1 MKKILV
7 IGLLFLIVACSKE
20 KELGNMVVQ
29 GKIKGIKKGTLYL
42 KKMRD
47 TLIVSVDSIRL
58 FGKDSFTLTD
68 NITSPE
74 MYFLTLDQNQ
84 STLSFFGEEGII
96 TINDQVEKFG
106 VSPVIEGSINQKILE
121 SYKEVAKK
129 FQGKQLDLLAA
140 NMQAQKDRDLETSQS
155 LRKQAEK
162 QNLKKYIY
170 TINFALNNV
179 DTEAAAY
186 ITLTELV
193 NANVKY
199 LDSINN
205 SLTEKVQQSYYGK
218 KLADF
223 VSTIKETKI
232 IIGI

>member
-7 IGLLFLIVACSKE
+7 IGLLLLIVACSKE

-47 TLIVSVDSIRL
+47 TLIVSIDSIHL
-58 FGKDSFTLTD
+58 FGKDSFTLSD

-74 MYFLTLDQNQ
+74 MYFLSLDQNQ

-96 TINDQVEKFG
+96 TVNDQIEKFG
-106 VSPVIEGSINQKILE
+106 ISPRIDGSNNQKILE
-121 SYKEVAKK
+121 KYKEVASK
-129 FQGKQLDLLAA
+129 FQDKQLDLLAA
-140 NMQAQKDRDLETSQS
+140 NMQAQIDSDIETSQS

-162 QNLKKYIY
+162 QNLKKYIF
-170 TINFALNNV
+170 TINFALNNS

-205 SLTEKVQQSYYGK
+205 SLTKKVKQSYYGE
-218 KLADF
+218 KLAEF
-223 VSTIKETKI
+223 IKNIKETEK
-232 IIGI
+232 

>member
-7 IGLLFLIVACSKE
+7 IGLLLLIVACSKE

-58 FGKDSFTLTD
+58 FGKDSFTLSD

-74 MYFLTLDQNQ
+74 MYFLSLDQNQ

-106 VSPVIEGSINQKILE
+106 ISPVIEGSINQKILE

-155 LRKQAEK
+155 LRKKAEK

-223 VSTIKETKI
+223 VSTIKETEK
-232 IIGI
+232 

>member
-1 MKKILV
+1 
-7 IGLLFLIVACSKE
+7 
-20 KELGNMVVQ
+20 
-29 GKIKGIKKGTLYL
+29 
-42 KKMRD
+42 MRD

-84 STLSFFGEEGII
+84 STLSFFGEEGNI
-96 TINDQVEKFG
+96 TVNDQIEKFG
-106 VSPVIEGSINQKILE
+106 ISPRIEGSNNQKILE
-121 SYKEVAKK
+121 KYKEVANK
-129 FQGKQLDLLAA
+129 FQDKQLDLLAA
-140 NMQAQKDRDLETSQS
+140 NMQAQIDSDIETSQS

-162 QNLKKYIY
+162 QNLKKYIF
-170 TINFALNNV
+170 TINFALNNS

-205 SLTEKVQQSYYGK
+205 SLTKKVKQSYYGE
-218 KLADF
+218 KLAEF
-223 VSTIKETKI
+223 IKNIKETEK
-232 IIGI
+232 

>member
-7 IGLLFLIVACSKE
+7 IGLLLLIVACSKE

-84 STLSFFGEEGII
+84 NTLSFFGEEGNI
-96 TINDQVEKFG
+96 TVNDQIEKFG
-106 VSPVIEGSINQKILE
+106 ISPRIEGSNNQKILE
-121 SYKEVAKK
+121 KYKEVANK
-129 FQGKQLDLLAA
+129 FQDKQLDLLAA
-140 NMQAQKDRDLETSQS
+140 NMQAQIDSDIETSQS

-162 QNLKKYIY
+162 QNLKKYIF
-170 TINFALNNV
+170 TINFALNNS

-205 SLTEKVQQSYYGK
+205 SLTKKVKQSYYGE
-218 KLADF
+218 KLAEF
-223 VSTIKETKI
+223 IKNIKETEK
-232 IIGI
+232 

>member
-1 MKKILV
+1 MYSTSAAL
-7 IGLLFLIVACSKE
+7 
-20 KELGNMVVQ
+20 
-29 GKIKGIKKGTLYL
+29 LYL

-74 MYFLTLDQNQ
+74 MYFLFLYQNQ
-84 STLSFFGEEGII
+84 STLSFFGEEGNI
-96 TINDQVEKFG
+96 TVNDQIEKFG
-106 VSPVIEGSINQKILE
+106 ISPRIEGSNNQKILE
-121 SYKEVAKK
+121 KYKEVANK
-129 FQGKQLDLLAA
+129 FQDKQLDLLAA
-140 NMQAQKDRDLETSQS
+140 NMQAQIDSDIETSQS

-162 QNLKKYIY
+162 QNLKKYIF
-170 TINFALNNV
+170 TINFALNNS

-205 SLTEKVQQSYYGK
+205 SLTKKVKQSYYGE
-218 KLADF
+218 KLAEF
-223 VSTIKETKI
+223 IKNIKETEK
-232 IIGI
+232 

>member
-7 IGLLFLIVACSKE
+7 IGLLLLIVACSKE

-58 FGKDSFTLTD
+58 FGKDSFTLSD

-74 MYFLTLDQNQ
+74 MYFLSLDQNQ
-84 STLSFFGEEGII
+84 STLSFFGEEGTI
-96 TINDQVEKFG
+96 TINDQIEKFG
-106 VSPVIEGSINQKILE
+106 VSPEIEGSNNQKILE

-170 TINFALNNV
+170 TINFALNNT

-205 SLTEKVQQSYYGK
+205 SLTKKVQQSLYGK
-218 KLADF
+218 KLAEF
-223 VSTIKETKI
+223 IATIKETEK
-232 IIGI
+232 

>member
-7 IGLLFLIVACSKE
+7 ISLLLLIVACSKE

-84 STLSFFGEEGII
+84 STLSFFGEEGNI
-96 TINDQVEKFG
+96 TVNDQIEKFG
-106 VSPVIEGSINQKILE
+106 ISPRIEGSNNQKILE
-121 SYKEVAKK
+121 KYKEVANK
-129 FQGKQLDLLAA
+129 FQDKQLDLLAA
-140 NMQAQKDRDLETSQS
+140 NMQAQIDSDIETSQS

-162 QNLKKYIY
+162 QNLKKYIF
-170 TINFALNNV
+170 TINFALNNS

-205 SLTEKVQQSYYGK
+205 SLTKKVKQSYYGE
-218 KLADF
+218 KLAEF
-223 VSTIKETKI
+223 IKNIKETEK
-232 IIGI
+232 

>member
-1 MKKILV
+1 MKKISV
-7 IGLLFLIVACSKE
+7 IGLLLLIVACSQE

-58 FGKDSFTLTD
+58 FGKDSFTLSD

-74 MYFLTLDQNQ
+74 MYFLSLDQNQ

-155 LRKQAEK
+155 LRKKAEK
-162 QNLKKYIY
+162 QNLKKYIF
-170 TINFALNNV
+170 TINFALNNS

-205 SLTEKVQQSYYGK
+205 SLTKKVKQSYYGE
-218 KLADF
+218 KLAEF
-223 VSTIKETKI
+223 IKNIKETEK
-232 IIGI
+232 

>member
-1 MKKILV
+1 MKKVLV
-7 IGLLFLIVACSKE
+7 IGLLLLIVACSKE

-47 TLIVSVDSIRL
+47 TLIVSIDSIHL
-58 FGKDSFTLTD
+58 FGKDSFTLSD

-74 MYFLTLDQNQ
+74 MYFLSLDQNQ

-96 TINDQVEKFG
+96 TVNDQIEKFG
-106 VSPVIEGSINQKILE
+106 ISPRIDGSNNQKILE
-121 SYKEVAKK
+121 KYKEVASK
-129 FQGKQLDLLAA
+129 FQDKQLDLLAA
-140 NMQAQKDRDLETSQS
+140 NMQAQIDSDIETSQS

-162 QNLKKYIY
+162 QNLKKYIF
-170 TINFALNNV
+170 TINFALNNS

-205 SLTEKVQQSYYGK
+205 SLTKKVKQSYYGE
-218 KLADF
+218 KLAEF
-223 VSTIKETKI
+223 IKNIKETEK
-232 IIGI
+232 

>member
-1 MKKILV
+1 MKKISV
-7 IGLLFLIVACSKE
+7 IGLLLLIVACSQE

-29 GKIKGIKKGTLYL
+29 GKIKGVKKGTLYL

-58 FGKDSFTLTD
+58 FGKDSFTLSD

-74 MYFLTLDQNQ
+74 MYFLSLDQNQ

-155 LRKQAEK
+155 LRKKAEK

-223 VSTIKETKI
+223 VSTIKETEK
-232 IIGI
+232 

>member
-7 IGLLFLIVACSKE
+7 IGLLLLIVACSKE

-74 MYFLTLDQNQ
+74 MYFLSLDQNQ

-96 TINDQVEKFG
+96 TVNDQIEKFG
-106 VSPVIEGSINQKILE
+106 ISPRIDGSNNQKILE
-121 SYKEVAKK
+121 KYKEVASK
-129 FQGKQLDLLAA
+129 FQDKQLDLLAA
-140 NMQAQKDRDLETSQS
+140 NMQAQIDSDIETSQS

-162 QNLKKYIY
+162 QNLKKYIF
-170 TINFALNNV
+170 TINFALNNS

-205 SLTEKVQQSYYGK
+205 SLTKKVKQSYYGE
-218 KLADF
+218 KLAEF
-223 VSTIKETKI
+223 IKNIKETEK
-232 IIGI
+232 

>member
-7 IGLLFLIVACSKE
+7 IGLLLLIVACSKE

-84 STLSFFGEEGII
+84 STLSFFGEEGNI
-96 TINDQVEKFG
+96 TVNDQIEKFG
-106 VSPVIEGSINQKILE
+106 ISPRIEGSNNQKILE
-121 SYKEVAKK
+121 KYKEVANK
-129 FQGKQLDLLAA
+129 FQDKQLDLLAA
-140 NMQAQKDRDLETSQS
+140 NMQAQIDSDIETSQS

-162 QNLKKYIY
+162 QNLKKYIF
-170 TINFALNNV
+170 TINFALNNS

-205 SLTEKVQQSYYGK
+205 SLTKKVKQSYYGE
-218 KLADF
+218 KLAEF
-223 VSTIKETKI
+223 IKNIKETEK
-232 IIGI
+232 

>member
-1 MKKILV
+1 LV
-7 IGLLFLIVACSKE
+7 IGLLLLIVACSKE

-58 FGKDSFTLTD
+58 FGKDSFTLSD

-84 STLSFFGEEGII
+84 STLSFFGEEGNI
-96 TINDQVEKFG
+96 TVNDQIEKFG
-106 VSPVIEGSINQKILE
+106 ISPRIEGSNNQKILE
-121 SYKEVAKK
+121 KYKEVANK
-129 FQGKQLDLLAA
+129 FQDKQLDLLAA
-140 NMQAQKDRDLETSQS
+140 NMQAQIDSDIETSQS

-162 QNLKKYIY
+162 QNLKKYIF
-170 TINFALNNV
+170 TINFALNNS

-205 SLTEKVQQSYYGK
+205 SLTKKVKQSYYGE
-218 KLADF
+218 KLAEF
-223 VSTIKETKI
+223 IKNIKETEK
-232 IIGI
+232 

>member
-7 IGLLFLIVACSKE
+7 IGLLFLIVACYKE

-84 STLSFFGEEGII
+84 STLSFFGEEGNI
-96 TINDQVEKFG
+96 TVNDQIEKFG
-106 VSPVIEGSINQKILE
+106 ISPRIEGSNNQKILE
-121 SYKEVAKK
+121 KYKEVANK
-129 FQGKQLDLLAA
+129 FQDKQLDLLAA
-140 NMQAQKDRDLETSQS
+140 NMQAQIDSDIETSQS

-162 QNLKKYIY
+162 QNLKKYIF
-170 TINFALNNV
+170 TINFALNNS

-205 SLTEKVQQSYYGK
+205 SLTKKVKQSYYGE
-218 KLADF
+218 KLAEF
-223 VSTIKETKI
+223 IKNIKETEK
-232 IIGI
+232 

>member
-7 IGLLFLIVACSKE
+7 IGLLLLIVACSKE
-20 KELGNMVVQ
+20 KELDNMVVQ
-29 GKIKGIKKGTLYL
+29 GKIKGVKKGTLYL

-58 FGKDSFTLTD
+58 FGKDSFTLSD

-74 MYFLTLDQNQ
+74 MYFLSLDQNQ
-84 STLSFFGEEGII
+84 STLSFFGEEGTI
-96 TINDQVEKFG
+96 TINDQIEKFG
-106 VSPVIEGSINQKILE
+106 VSPEIEGSNNQKILE

-170 TINFALNNV
+170 TINFALNNT

-205 SLTEKVQQSYYGK
+205 SLTKKVQQSLYGK
-218 KLADF
+218 KLAEF
-223 VSTIKETKI
+223 IATIKETEK
-232 IIGI
+232 

>member
-74 MYFLTLDQNQ
+74 MYFLTLNQNQ
-84 STLSFFGEEGII
+84 STLSFFGEEGNI
-96 TINDQVEKFG
+96 TVNDQIEKFG
-106 VSPVIEGSINQKILE
+106 ISPRIEGSNNQKILE
-121 SYKEVAKK
+121 KYKEVANK
-129 FQGKQLDLLAA
+129 FQDKQLDLLAA
-140 NMQAQKDRDLETSQS
+140 NMQAQIDSDIETSQS

-162 QNLKKYIY
+162 QNLKKYIF
-170 TINFALNNV
+170 TINFALNNS

-205 SLTEKVQQSYYGK
+205 SLTKKVKQSYYGE
-218 KLADF
+218 KLAEF
-223 VSTIKETKI
+223 IKNIKETEK
-232 IIGI
+232 

>member
-1 MKKILV
+1 
-7 IGLLFLIVACSKE
+7 
-20 KELGNMVVQ
+20 
-29 GKIKGIKKGTLYL
+29 
-42 KKMRD
+42 MRD

-58 FGKDSFTLTD
+58 FGKDSFTLSD

-74 MYFLTLDQNQ
+74 MYFLSLDQNQ

-155 LRKQAEK
+155 LRKKAEK

-223 VSTIKETKI
+223 VSTIKETEK
-232 IIGI
+232 

>member
-58 FGKDSFTLTD
+58 FGKDSFTLSD

-84 STLSFFGEEGII
+84 STLSFFGEEGNI
-96 TINDQVEKFG
+96 TVNDQIEKFG
-106 VSPVIEGSINQKILE
+106 ISPRIEGSNNQKILE
-121 SYKEVAKK
+121 KYKEVANK
-129 FQGKQLDLLAA
+129 FQDKQLDLLAA
-140 NMQAQKDRDLETSQS
+140 NMQAQIDSDIETSQS

-162 QNLKKYIY
+162 QNLKKYIF
-170 TINFALNNV
+170 TINFALNNS

-205 SLTEKVQQSYYGK
+205 SLTKKVKQSYYGE
-218 KLADF
+218 KLAEF
-223 VSTIKETKI
+223 IKNIKETEK
-232 IIGI
+232 

>member
-84 STLSFFGEEGII
+84 STLSFFGEEGNI
-96 TINDQVEKFG
+96 TVNDQIEKFG
-106 VSPVIEGSINQKILE
+106 ISPRIEGSNNQKILE
-121 SYKEVAKK
+121 KYKEVANK
-129 FQGKQLDLLAA
+129 FQDKQLDLLAA
-140 NMQAQKDRDLETSQS
+140 NMQAQIDSDIETSQS
-155 LRKQAEK
+155 LRKQAKK
-162 QNLKKYIY
+162 QNLKKYIF
-170 TINFALNNV
+170 TINFALNNS

-205 SLTEKVQQSYYGK
+205 SLTKKVKQSYYGE
-218 KLADF
+218 KLAEF
-223 VSTIKETKI
+223 IKNIKETEK
-232 IIGI
+232 

>member
-7 IGLLFLIVACSKE
+7 IGLLLLIVACSKE

-47 TLIVSVDSIRL
+47 TLIVSVDYIRL
-58 FGKDSFTLTD
+58 FGKDSFTLSD

-74 MYFLTLDQNQ
+74 MYFLSLDQNQ

-155 LRKQAEK
+155 LRKKAEK

-223 VSTIKETKI
+223 VSTIKETEK
-232 IIGI
+232 

>member
-7 IGLLFLIVACSKE
+7 SGLLFLIVACSKE

-84 STLSFFGEEGII
+84 STLSFFGEEGNI
-96 TINDQVEKFG
+96 TVNDQIEKFG
-106 VSPVIEGSINQKILE
+106 ISPRIEGSNNQKILE
-121 SYKEVAKK
+121 KYKEVANK
-129 FQGKQLDLLAA
+129 FQDKQLDLLAA
-140 NMQAQKDRDLETSQS
+140 NMQAQIDSDIETSQS

-162 QNLKKYIY
+162 QNLKKYIF
-170 TINFALNNV
+170 TINFALNNS

-205 SLTEKVQQSYYGK
+205 SLTKKVKQSYYGE
-218 KLADF
+218 KLAEF
-223 VSTIKETKI
+223 IKNIKETEK
-232 IIGI
+232 

>member
-1 MKKILV
+1 MKKILM

-84 STLSFFGEEGII
+84 STLSFFGEEGNI
-96 TINDQVEKFG
+96 TVNDQIEKFG
-106 VSPVIEGSINQKILE
+106 ISPRIEGSNNQKILE
-121 SYKEVAKK
+121 KYKEVANK
-129 FQGKQLDLLAA
+129 FQDKQLDLLAA
-140 NMQAQKDRDLETSQS
+140 NMQAQIDSDIETSQS

-162 QNLKKYIY
+162 QNLKKYIF
-170 TINFALNNV
+170 TINFALNNS

-205 SLTEKVQQSYYGK
+205 SLTKKVKQSYYGE
-218 KLADF
+218 KLAEF
-223 VSTIKETKI
+223 IKNIKETEK
-232 IIGI
+232 

>member
-7 IGLLFLIVACSKE
+7 IGLLLLIVACSKE

-58 FGKDSFTLTD
+58 FGKDSFTLSD

-74 MYFLTLDQNQ
+74 MYFLSLDQNQ
-84 STLSFFGEEGII
+84 STLSFFGEEGNI
-96 TINDQVEKFG
+96 TVNDQIEKFG
-106 VSPVIEGSINQKILE
+106 ISPRIEGSNNQKILE
-121 SYKEVAKK
+121 KYKEVANK
-129 FQGKQLDLLAA
+129 FQDKQLDLLAA
-140 NMQAQKDRDLETSQS
+140 NMQAQIDSDIETSQS

-162 QNLKKYIY
+162 QNLKKYIF
-170 TINFALNNV
+170 TINFALNNS

-205 SLTEKVQQSYYGK
+205 SLTKKVKQSYYGE
-218 KLADF
+218 KLAEF
-223 VSTIKETKI
+223 IKNIKETEK
-232 IIGI
+232 

>member
-1 MKKILV
+1 
-7 IGLLFLIVACSKE
+7 
-20 KELGNMVVQ
+20 MVVQ
-29 GKIKGIKKGTLYL
+29 GKIKGVKKGTVYL

-47 TLIVSVDSIRL
+47 PLIVSVDSIRL
-58 FGKDSFTLTD
+58 FGKVSFTLTD

-74 MYFLTLDQNQ
+74 MYFLSLDQNQ

-96 TINDQVEKFG
+96 TVNDQIEKFG
-106 VSPVIEGSINQKILE
+106 ISPRIDGSNNQKILE
-121 SYKEVAKK
+121 KYKEVASK
-129 FQGKQLDLLAA
+129 FQDKQLDLLAA
-140 NMQAQKDRDLETSQS
+140 NMQAQIDSDIETSQS

-162 QNLKKYIY
+162 QNLKKYIF
-170 TINFALNNV
+170 TINFALNNS

-205 SLTEKVQQSYYGK
+205 SLTKKVKQSYYGE
-218 KLADF
+218 KLAEF
-223 VSTIKETKI
+223 IKNIKETEK
-232 IIGI
+232 

>member
-58 FGKDSFTLTD
+58 FGKDSFTLSD

-74 MYFLTLDQNQ
+74 MYFLSLDQNQ

-170 TINFALNNV
+170 TINFALNNS

-205 SLTEKVQQSYYGK
+205 SLTEKVQQSLYGK
-218 KLADF
+218 KLAEF
-223 VSTIKETKI
+223 VANIKETEK
-232 IIGI
+232 

>member
-7 IGLLFLIVACSKE
+7 IGLLLLIVACSKE

-84 STLSFFGEEGII
+84 STLSFFGEEGNI
-96 TINDQVEKFG
+96 TVTDQIEKFG
-106 VSPVIEGSINQKILE
+106 ISPRIEGSNNQKILE
-121 SYKEVAKK
+121 KYKEVANK
-129 FQGKQLDLLAA
+129 FQDKQLDLLAA
-140 NMQAQKDRDLETSQS
+140 NMQAQIDSDIETSQS

-162 QNLKKYIY
+162 QNLKKYIF
-170 TINFALNNV
+170 TINFALNNS

-205 SLTEKVQQSYYGK
+205 SLTKKVKQSYYGE
-218 KLADF
+218 KLAEF
-223 VSTIKETKI
+223 IKNIKETEK
-232 IIGI
+232 

>member
-7 IGLLFLIVACSKE
+7 IGLLLLIVACSKE

-47 TLIVSVDSIRL
+47 TLIISVDSIRL
-58 FGKDSFTLTD
+58 FGKDTFTLTD
-68 NITSPE
+68 NISSPE
-74 MYFLTLDQNQ
+74 MYFLSLDQNQ
-84 STLSFFGEEGII
+84 STLSFFGEEGTIS
-96 TINDQVEKFG
+96 INDKVEKFG
-106 VSPVIEGSINQKILE
+106 VSPVIEGSSNQKILE
-121 SYKEVAKK
+121 NYRVTASK
-129 FQGKQLDLLAA
+129 FQAKQLDLLAA
-140 NMQAQKDRDLETSQS
+140 NMQAQKEKDLETSQS

-170 TINFALNNV
+170 TINFALNNSES
-179 DTEAAAY
+179 EAAAF

-205 SLTEKVQQSYYGK
+205 SLSREVQESFYGK
-218 KLADF
+218 KLAKF
-223 VSTIKETKI
+223 VATIKETEE
-232 IIGI
+232 

>member
-1 MKKILV
+1 
-7 IGLLFLIVACSKE
+7 
-20 KELGNMVVQ
+20 MVVQ

-84 STLSFFGEEGII
+84 STLSFFGEEGNI
-96 TINDQVEKFG
+96 TVNDQIEKFG
-106 VSPVIEGSINQKILE
+106 ISPRIEGSNNQKILE
-121 SYKEVAKK
+121 KYKEVANK
-129 FQGKQLDLLAA
+129 FQDKQLDLLAA
-140 NMQAQKDRDLETSQS
+140 NMQAQIDSDIETSQS

-162 QNLKKYIY
+162 QNLKKYIF
-170 TINFALNNV
+170 TINFALNNS

-205 SLTEKVQQSYYGK
+205 SLTKKVKQSYYGE
-218 KLADF
+218 KLAEF
-223 VSTIKETKI
+223 IKNIKETEK
-232 IIGI
+232 

>member
-1 MKKILV
+1 MKKISV
-7 IGLLFLIVACSKE
+7 IGLLLLIVACSQE

-29 GKIKGIKKGTLYL
+29 GKIKGVKKGTLYL

-58 FGKDSFTLTD
+58 FGKDSFTLSD

-74 MYFLTLDQNQ
+74 MYFLSLDQNQ

-155 LRKQAEK
+155 LRKKAEK
-162 QNLKKYIY
+162 QNLKKYIF
-170 TINFALNNV
+170 TINFALNNS

-205 SLTEKVQQSYYGK
+205 SLTKKVKQSYYGE
-218 KLADF
+218 KLAEF
-223 VSTIKETKI
+223 IKNIKETEK
-232 IIGI
+232 

>member
-7 IGLLFLIVACSKE
+7 IGLLLLIVACSKE
-20 KELGNMVVQ
+20 KELGNMVVK

-58 FGKDSFTLTD
+58 FGKDSFTLSD

-74 MYFLTLDQNQ
+74 MYFLSLDQNQ

-155 LRKQAEK
+155 LRKKAEK

-205 SLTEKVQQSYYGK
+205 SLTEKVQQSLYGK
-218 KLADF
+218 KLAEF
-223 VSTIKETKI
+223 VANIKETEK
-232 IIGI
+232 

>member
-7 IGLLFLIVACSKE
+7 IGLLLLIVACSKE

-58 FGKDSFTLTD
+58 FGKDSFTLSD

-74 MYFLTLDQNQ
+74 MYFLSLDQNQ

-129 FQGKQLDLLAA
+129 FHGKQLDLLAA

-155 LRKQAEK
+155 LRKKAEK

-223 VSTIKETKI
+223 VSTIKETEK
-232 IIGI
+232 

>member
-42 KKMRD
+42 KKIRD

-84 STLSFFGEEGII
+84 STLSFFGEEGNI
-96 TINDQVEKFG
+96 TVNDQIEKFG
-106 VSPVIEGSINQKILE
+106 ISPRIEGSNNQKILE
-121 SYKEVAKK
+121 KYKEVANK
-129 FQGKQLDLLAA
+129 FQDKQLDLLAA
-140 NMQAQKDRDLETSQS
+140 NMQAQIDSDIETSQS

-162 QNLKKYIY
+162 QNLKKYIF
-170 TINFALNNV
+170 TINFALNNS

-205 SLTEKVQQSYYGK
+205 SLTKKVKQSYYGE
-218 KLADF
+218 KLAEF
-223 VSTIKETKI
+223 IKNIKETEK
-232 IIGI
+232 

>member
-7 IGLLFLIVACSKE
+7 IGLLLLIVACSKE

-84 STLSFFGEEGII
+84 STLSFFGEEGNI
-96 TINDQVEKFG
+96 TVNDQIEKFG
-106 VSPVIEGSINQKILE
+106 ISPRIEGSNNQKILE
-121 SYKEVAKK
+121 KYKEVANK
-129 FQGKQLDLLAA
+129 FQDKQLDLLAA
-140 NMQAQKDRDLETSQS
+140 NMQAQIDSDIETSQS

-162 QNLKKYIY
+162 QNLKKYIF
-170 TINFALNNV
+170 TINFALNNS

-199 LDSINN
+199 LDSVNN
-205 SLTEKVQQSYYGK
+205 SLTKKVKQSYYGE
-218 KLADF
+218 KLAEF
-223 VSTIKETKI
+223 IKNIKETE
-232 IIGI
+232 

>member
-7 IGLLFLIVACSKE
+7 IGLLLLIVACSKE

-47 TLIVSVDSIRL
+47 TLIVSVDSIHL
-58 FGKDSFTLTD
+58 FGKDSFTLSD

-74 MYFLTLDQNQ
+74 MYFLSLDQNQ

-96 TINDQVEKFG
+96 TVNDQIEKFG
-106 VSPVIEGSINQKILE
+106 ISPRIDGSNNQKILE
-121 SYKEVAKK
+121 KYKEVANK
-129 FQGKQLDLLAA
+129 FQDKQLDLLAA
-140 NMQAQKDRDLETSQS
+140 NMQAQIDSDIETSQS

-162 QNLKKYIY
+162 QNLKKYIF
-170 TINFALNNV
+170 TINFALNNS

-205 SLTEKVQQSYYGK
+205 SLTKKVKQSYYGE
-218 KLADF
+218 KLAEF
-223 VSTIKETKI
+223 IKNIKETEK
-232 IIGI
+232 